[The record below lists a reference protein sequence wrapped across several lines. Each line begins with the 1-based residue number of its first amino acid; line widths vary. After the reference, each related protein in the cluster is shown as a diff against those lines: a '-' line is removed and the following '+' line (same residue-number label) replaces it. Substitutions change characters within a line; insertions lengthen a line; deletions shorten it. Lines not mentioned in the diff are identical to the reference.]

1 MSLIETI
8 RKRQHASRRSI
19 EVPEWGDEDGNP
31 LIIYFGKFLA
41 HDLSRLQ
48 RKHKDFVT
56 NINIDGMVDMIIMK
70 AQNRDG
76 DLIFTLEDKPTLMR
90 EPLELITR
98 IGSEMMT
105 ANSPEE
111 HEKN

>member
-1 MSLIETI
+1 
-8 RKRQHASRRSI
+8 
-19 EVPEWGDEDGNP
+19 
-31 LIIYFGKFLA
+31 
-41 HDLSRLQ
+41 
-48 RKHKDFVT
+48 
-56 NINIDGMVDMIIMK
+56 MVDMIIMK

-90 EPLELITR
+90 EPVELITR
-98 IGSEMMT
+98 IAGEMMM